1 MLNFLYR
8 VTTIPDNNVRT
19 LQYLD
24 PATGQNQTCTNPCPL
39 STDPTV
45 LYQDFLFDGPIPI
58 TGVQIQISQFTGSSA
73 GLHILQLLSSG
84 AFASS
89 IDADNLQSCFAPNP
103 SNSTETGQWTA
114 KVANTNIAG
123 TVQTVLVSTVN
134 VGTPASSAP
143 TFTWIPYVSAAGD
156 YDINLLVPGC
166 TNFQDCAL
174 RTSVK
179 VTLFPSVN
187 LPPFIT
193 TISQQNQDDAMILI
207 YSGPILP
214 SSPEFV
220 TTISMTLAD
229 SPAGSGQN
237 GQYELVAD
245 RVQLVLKSANITSSG
260 SSSNETSTTTGL
272 ARGVGFLEWPRSFP
286 STAADAGI
294 LPNSTLT
301 MSDFLGFDILSG
313 LGGIDRIASN
323 PISINAVAHHSS
335 GTIFV
340 GGTFSLTSG
349 SATGTS
355 NIVGFTNG
363 GLVGLAN
370 GGLNGQVTSLV
381 LVGDQLYVGGSF
393 QDTNSGST
401 QNKLGG
407 IALYDVQKNSWSP
420 LVAGVNGAVSS
431 IGLSNNQIQ
440 IAGNFTELI
449 SITGNGSGINAPGFA
464 VWDIQT
470 GAWVNSNGFVVGK
483 MTFIGNAT
491 SSTQLLAGNVVT
503 SQKYGAT
510 GLVMLANGD
519 SNGPTITPLSVG
531 LFESQAST
539 SSNLRRRAYIPRAA
553 WMSHMSLSRLFSR
566 QANQQQASLPPP
578 LPARAPAVLAG
589 AFWSN
594 SSNELTILGGNFSF
608 VTPGTLTTSTAVAIY
623 NPSSSSVRG
632 LVGSQINGTVRALL
646 VDGNSL
652 YVGGEFTIPGA
663 TVNGLALYD
672 LSADAWDLNGLQSLQ
687 PTTGSTVVVRS
698 ISKSTSL
705 PTTLIVAGSFSQAGS
720 LRCQA
725 ICSFDTA
732 TKQWN
737 ALGNGIQGEVTSVVY
752 AGVRLSV
759 FLEG

>member
-1 MLNFLYR
+1 LKYVN
-8 VTTIPDNNVRT
+8 
-19 LQYLD
+19 

-39 STDPTV
+39 SADPTI
-45 LYQDFLFDGPIPI
+45 LYQDFLFDGPIAI

-89 IDADNLQSCFAPNP
+89 IDANNAQSCFAPNP
-103 SNSTETGQWTA
+103 SNSTQTGQWTA

-123 TVQTVLVSTVN
+123 TVQTVLVSTVS
-134 VGTPASSAP
+134 VGTPASAGPS
-143 TFTWIPYVSAAGD
+143 FTWTPYVSASGD
-156 YDINLLVPGC
+156 YDVNLLVPGC
-166 TNFQDCAL
+166 TNLEDCAL

-179 VTLFPSVN
+179 VTLFPGAN
-187 LPPFIT
+187 APPFIT
-193 TISQQNQDDAMILI
+193 TISQQNQDDATTLL

-214 SSPEFV
+214 SSPDFV

-237 GQYELVAD
+237 GRYELVAD
-245 RVQLVLKSANITSSG
+245 RVQLVLKSANVTSSG
-260 SSSNETSTTTGL
+260 SPSIGTSAALGL

-286 STAADAGI
+286 STNAPAGI

-301 MSDFLGFDILSG
+301 TYDFLGLDILNG
-313 LGGIDRIASN
+313 LAGIDGIAPNSF
-323 PISINAVAHHSS
+323 SINAIAHYAS
-335 GTIFV
+335 GTIFA
-340 GGTFSLTSG
+340 GGAFNLTSG
-349 SATGTS
+349 PATGTS
-355 NIVGFTNG
+355 NIVCFKNG

-393 QDTNSGST
+393 QDTSSGST

-440 IAGNFTELI
+440 IAGNFTEL
-449 SITGNGSGINAPGFA
+449 SSVFTSNGSGINAPGLA
-464 VWDIQT
+464 VWDIKT
-470 GAWVNSNGFVVGK
+470 GAWVNSGGFVNGK
-483 MTFIGNAT
+483 MTFVGNET
-491 SSTQLLAGNVVT
+491 SSTQLLAGNIVA
-503 SQKYGAT
+503 SQKFGAT
-510 GLVMLANGD
+510 GLVMLKNGD
-519 SNGPTITPLSVG
+519 SNGPAITPLSVG
-531 LFESQAST
+531 LDGSQVST
-539 SSNLRRRAYIPRAA
+539 SSNLRRRAHIPRAA
-553 WMSHMSLSRLFSR
+553 WISHMTLSRLFSR
-566 QANQQQASLPPP
+566 QAANQQTSLPPP
-578 LPARAPAVLAG
+578 LSASAPAVLAG

-594 SSNELTILGGNFSF
+594 SSNELAILGGNFSF
-608 VTPGTLTTSTAVAIY
+608 VAPGTSTISSAVAIY
-623 NPSSSSVRG
+623 DPSSSSVQG
-632 LVGSQINGTVRALL
+632 LVGSQVNGTVRALL

-672 LSADAWDLNGLQSLQ
+672 LSKNEWDLNGLQSLQ

-698 ISKSTSL
+698 ISKLTSM

-725 ICSFDTA
+725 ICSFDTV

-737 ALGNGIQGEVTSVVY
+737 ALGNGIKGEVASVVY
-752 AGVRLSV
+752 AGVRLPV
-759 FLEG
+759 LFEA